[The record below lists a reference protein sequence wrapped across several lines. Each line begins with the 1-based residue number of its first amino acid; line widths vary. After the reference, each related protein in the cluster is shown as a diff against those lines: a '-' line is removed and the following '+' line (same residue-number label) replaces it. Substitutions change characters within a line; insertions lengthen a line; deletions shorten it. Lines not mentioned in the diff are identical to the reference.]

1 MKKVIYILV
10 CILFFAFGFLT
21 NAIIE
26 SIHKQSIREK
36 AEYNRCVSELINY
49 DDILLGC
56 DKYFL
61 NDKWYKHYMDI
72 MFEEYDKLVKEG
84 SR

>member
-26 SIHKQSIREK
+26 SIHKQSIEEK
-36 AEYNRCVSELINY
+36 AKYNHCVSTLINY
-49 DDILLGC
+49 DDIENGC

-61 NDKWYKHYMDI
+61 NDKFYNNYMDD
-72 MFEEYDKLVKEG
+72 MFKEYEKI
-84 SR
+84 R